1 MAFDARDIYDAAA
14 LYDMW
19 LNCQGCP
26 KTFDFEPNRPIGL
39 DYYHDIGQQAKRDG
53 WVVAEQVNA
62 ECPDEQAYLV
72 LCPHCAARYGLSP
85 GDIPATAVSP
95 AIQEICQAMTLAE
108 KESFA
113 A

>member
-1 MAFDARDIYDAAA
+1 MAFDPSDIYDAAA

-26 KTFDFEPNRPIGL
+26 ATFDFEPDRPIGL

-53 WVVAEQVNA
+53 WVVAEQVDSA
-62 ECPDEQAYLV
+62 RPEDQSYLV
-72 LCPHCAARYGLSP
+72 LCPHCAARYGLVP
-85 GDIPATAVSP
+85 ADVGATAVSP
-95 AIQEICQAMTLAE
+95 AIEEICEAMARAE
-108 KESFA
+108 REQFA

>member
-1 MAFDARDIYDAAA
+1 MAFDPRDIYDAAA

-26 KTFDFEPNRPIGL
+26 TTFDFEPNRPIGL

-53 WVVAEQVNA
+53 WVVAEQLDA
-62 ECPDEQAYLV
+62 GHPGEQAYLV
-72 LCPHCAARYGLSP
+72 LCPHCAGKYGLSA
-85 GDIPATAVSP
+85 GSASATTVSP
-95 AIQEICQAMTLAE
+95 AIEEICQAMVAAE
-108 KESFA
+108 REQFA

>member
-1 MAFDARDIYDAAA
+1 MAFDPRDIYDAAA

-53 WVVAEQVNA
+53 WVVAEQV
-62 ECPDEQAYLV
+62 DERSLNEESYRV
-72 LCPHCAARYGLSP
+72 LCPRCAAQCGLTAGEARTSKA
-85 GDIPATAVSP
+85 PA
-95 AIQEICQAMTLAE
+95 AIQEVCEAMEQAQRDQ
-108 KESFA
+108 FA

>member
-1 MAFDARDIYDAAA
+1 MAFDPRDIYDAAA

-53 WVVAEQVNA
+53 WVVAEQVDVQQPG
-62 ECPDEQAYLV
+62 EESYMV
-72 LCPHCAARYGLSP
+72 LCAHCAARYGLTAGEARTASA
-85 GDIPATAVSP
+85 PA
-95 AIQEICQAMTLAE
+95 AIEEVCQAMAE
-108 KESFA
+108 QSQFA